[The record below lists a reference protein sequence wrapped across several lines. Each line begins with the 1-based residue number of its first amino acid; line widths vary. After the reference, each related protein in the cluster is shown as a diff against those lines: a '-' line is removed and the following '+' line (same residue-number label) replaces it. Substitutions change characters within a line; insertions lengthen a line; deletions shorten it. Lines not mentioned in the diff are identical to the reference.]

1 MPEINDIDAEIL
13 RFIRA
18 HEPTSLDSIISGL
31 PNISAVSF
39 RVKQM
44 CSSGRYH
51 TPGTRDRNDW
61 FITQDTRTFR
71 DGTVLKEEY
80 LDAYRLTDLGKK
92 VLQDHEYSE
101 KKAPAGTLA
110 EKRLDS
116 DYCCICNHFINKL
129 HAAEAAADNR
139 MVEPYSFQ
147 NFFMTD
153 PPLV

>member
-101 KKAPAGTLA
+101 KKHRRELKLKNAWIPIIVAFVTTL
-110 EKRLDS
+110 LTN
-116 DYCCICNHFINKL
+116 YMLPKL
-129 HAAEAAADNR
+129 PQIIEWLSHTL
-139 MVEPYSFQ
+139 SK
-147 NFFMTD
+147 TSS
-153 PPLV
+153 